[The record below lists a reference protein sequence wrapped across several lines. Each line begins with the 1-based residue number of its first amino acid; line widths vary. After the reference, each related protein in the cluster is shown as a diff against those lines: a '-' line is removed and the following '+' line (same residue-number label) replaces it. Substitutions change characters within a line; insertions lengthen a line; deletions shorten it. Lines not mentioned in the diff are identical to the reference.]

1 MQKHPVGDYKIL
13 LIKLASKFLN
23 RILIFFLSLIL
34 KIDKNKSEIII
45 SNALLAPWKY
55 NENFIKNY
63 EKIKEFT
70 ILDIRRLFTIW
81 TYAES
86 VKDLDG
92 NILDL
97 GCLNGGAGFLMSL
110 ENNKG
115 NTYLFDT
122 FEGYVDEE
130 KFFNKG
136 FKYTNIENVSYR
148 IKKLKLENTEVF
160 KGIFPECV
168 NQLVS
173 LGQIKLC
180 HFDLNTYNSTKNSFL
195 FVKDRLVKNGILI
208 FDDYG
213 TYGAENIVNLVD
225 ELKLEYVS
233 DFNFFFN
240 YQGQA
245 ILIKK

>member
-13 LIKLASKFLN
+13 LIKFASKFLN
-23 RILIFFLSLIL
+23 KILIFFLSLIL

-55 NENFIKNY
+55 NENFKKNY

-81 TYAES
+81 TYTES

-136 FKYTNIENVSYR
+136 FKYTNIENVSNR

-160 KGIFPECV
+160 KGIFPECA

-180 HFDLNTYNSTKNSFL
+180 HLDLNTYNSTKNSFL
-195 FVKDRLVKNGILI
+195 FVKDRLIKNGILI

-213 TYGAENIVNLVD
+213 TYGAEKIVNLVD
-225 ELKLEYVS
+225 ELKLEYFW

>member
-86 VKDLDG
+86 VKER
-92 NILDL
+92 
-97 GCLNGGAGFLMSL
+97 FRWKHFRSW
-110 ENNKG
+110 
-115 NTYLFDT
+115 LF
-122 FEGYVDEE
+122 
-130 KFFNKG
+130 KWRSWFFNVTRK
-136 FKYTNIENVSYR
+136 
-148 IKKLKLENTEVF
+148 
-160 KGIFPECV
+160 
-168 NQLVS
+168 Q
-173 LGQIKLC
+173 
-180 HFDLNTYNSTKNSFL
+180 
-195 FVKDRLVKNGILI
+195 
-208 FDDYG
+208 
-213 TYGAENIVNLVD
+213 
-225 ELKLEYVS
+225 
-233 DFNFFFN
+233 
-240 YQGQA
+240 
-245 ILIKK
+245 

>member
-23 RILIFFLSLIL
+23 KILIFFLSLIL

-55 NENFIKNY
+55 NENFKKNY

-81 TYAES
+81 TYTES

-136 FKYTNIENVSYR
+136 FKYTNIENVSNR

-160 KGIFPECV
+160 KGIFPECA

-180 HFDLNTYNSTKNSFL
+180 HLDLNTYNSTKNSFL
-195 FVKDRLVKNGILI
+195 FVKDRLIKNGILI

-213 TYGAENIVNLVD
+213 TYGAEKIVNLVD
-225 ELKLEYVS
+225 ELKLEYFS

>member
-13 LIKLASKFLN
+13 LIKFASKFLN
-23 RILIFFLSLIL
+23 KILIFFLSLIL

-55 NENFIKNY
+55 NENFKKNY

-81 TYAES
+81 TYTES

-97 GCLNGGAGFLMSL
+97 VCLNGGAGFLMSL

-136 FKYTNIENVSYR
+136 FKYTNIENVSNR

-160 KGIFPECV
+160 KGIFPECA

-180 HFDLNTYNSTKNSFL
+180 HLDLNTYNSTKNSFL
-195 FVKDRLVKNGILI
+195 FVKDRLIKNGILI

-213 TYGAENIVNLVD
+213 TYGAEKIVNLVD
-225 ELKLEYVS
+225 ELKLEYFS